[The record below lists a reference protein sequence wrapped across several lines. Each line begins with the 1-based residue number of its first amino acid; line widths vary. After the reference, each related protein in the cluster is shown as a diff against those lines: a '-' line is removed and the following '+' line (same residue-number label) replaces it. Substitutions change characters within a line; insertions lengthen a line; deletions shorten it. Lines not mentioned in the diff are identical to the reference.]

1 MGRHSAMRPGQAKII
16 RASKG
21 KLSSGQLAW
30 RLKVTPKTVLHWAK
44 NLGVE
49 LRNYPVDRKKVQ
61 KKLVSVAAV
70 EHMMELASK
79 RRRA

>member
-30 RLKVTPKTVLHWAK
+30 RLKVTPKTALRWAK
-44 NLGVE
+44 NLGVG
-49 LRNYPVDRKKVQ
+49 LRVYPKGRKKVV
-61 KKLVSVAAV
+61 KKVLDAV
-70 EHMMELASK
+70 GIEHMMELASK